1 MAYKSSNKEGHQD
14 RYYSF
19 SSKIYFVGYSLE
31 GAYNLFLWRNKEERK
46 TTYGER
52 ERESERKRENN
63 TECIAIKLTLSY
75 N

>member
-1 MAYKSSNKEGHQD
+1 MAYISSNKEGHQD

-31 GAYNLFLWRNKEERK
+31 GAYNEYHNLFLWRNKEERK

-52 ERESERKRENN
+52 EREREKERK
-63 TECIAIKLTLSY
+63 
-75 N
+75 